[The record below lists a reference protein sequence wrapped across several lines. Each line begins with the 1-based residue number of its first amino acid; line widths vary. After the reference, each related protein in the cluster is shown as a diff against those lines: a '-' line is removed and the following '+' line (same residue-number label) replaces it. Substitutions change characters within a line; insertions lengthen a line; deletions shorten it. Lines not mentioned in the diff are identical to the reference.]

1 MASRQLGPNLAPI
14 RGLLTFIIRL
24 YLLIFAIQ
32 TDTAFGMSW
41 IESLKRLMD

>member
-24 YLLIFAIQ
+24 YLMIFTIQ

-41 IESLKRLMD
+41 IEGVKRIMD